1 MGQTVVSLA
10 VLSCIVWLYL
20 VLFRGGFWRGECR
33 VGSEPIETFD
43 GRDEWPAV
51 VVVIPARNEA
61 DVIGQTVES
70 LLTQDYPRP
79 VSVILVNDN
88 SEDGTVAAA
97 RAAAEGIREQARL
110 RVVDGAPLAPGWAG
124 KVWAMDQGVSHAR
137 DHFPDAR
144 YILFSDAD
152 IAHERSNLRR
162 LVARAES
169 GQKDLVSIMVTLAV
183 ADVWER
189 LLVPPFVFFFQ
200 MLYPFAWV
208 NDDARKS
215 TAAAAGGC
223 MLVRRSALERA
234 GGMSAMRDALIDDCR
249 LARLIADT
257 GGRLWLGLSAETRS
271 VRPYGGLRGVWR
283 MVARSAYT
291 QLGYS
296 PWLLAGCVL
305 AMLLVFAAPPAAVF
319 VSPWLGPAAAV
330 PGLAAYG
337 LMCVAYLPTLK
348 FYRRPGVAAVLLPVA
363 AMLYTAMTIA
373 SAIRHWEG
381 KGGGWKG
388 RVYPH

>member
-1 MGQTVVSLA
+1 MGQTVVILA
-10 VLSCIVWLYL
+10 GLSCIAWLYL
-20 VLFRGGFWRGECR
+20 VLFRGGFWRAGCR
-33 VGSEPIETFD
+33 AGSEPIDTLD
-43 GRDEWPAV
+43 GRYGWPAV

-70 LLTQDYPRP
+70 LLAQDYPRP
-79 VSVILVNDN
+79 VSVILVDDN

-97 RAAAEGIREQARL
+97 RAAAEGIEQQARL
-110 RVVDGAPLAPGWAG
+110 VIVDGAPLAPGWTG
-124 KVWAMDQGVSHAR
+124 KVWAMDQGVSQAR
-137 DHFPDAR
+137 DQFPDAR

-152 IAHERSNLRR
+152 IVHERSNLRR

-169 GQKDLVSIMVTLAV
+169 GKKDLVSIMVTLAV

-189 LLVPPFVFFFQ
+189 LLIPPFVFFFQ

-215 TAAAAGGC
+215 TAAAAGSC

-234 GGMSAMRDALIDDCR
+234 GGMAAMRDALIDDCR

-257 GGRLWLGLSAETRS
+257 GGRLWLGLSAGTRS
-271 VRPYGGLRGVWR
+271 IRPYGGFGGVWR

-291 QLGYS
+291 QLDYS
-296 PWLLAGCVL
+296 PWQLVGCVL
-305 AMLLVFAAPPAAVF
+305 GMLLVFAAPPVALF
-319 VSPWLGPAAAV
+319 VSPWYKPAAV

-337 LMCVAYLPTLK
+337 LMCMAYLPTLK
-348 FYRRPGVAAVLLPVA
+348 FYRRPAVAALLLPVA
-363 AMLYTAMTIA
+363 AMLYTAMTVA

-381 KGGGWKG
+381 RGGGWKG
-388 RVYPH
+388 RVYPR